1 MSTTTASENSL
12 PQRPKRLG
20 LSVQIVIGLLA
31 GILVGLFFGEMVAGL
46 KLLGDA
52 FIKLLQMTVLPYI
65 LVSLVAGVGRLD
77 AVEARVLAV
86 RGTAVLLAIWFLA
99 IGLVLAAQLAFPDRE
114 TASFFSMAAVEPRP
128 QPDVLERFI
137 PANIFYSLT
146 NNLVP
151 AVVLF
156 SILLGAALISVTG
169 ENKTQ
174 LLRILDGT
182 SAALAA
188 VNRLVVK
195 LTPFGVF
202 AIAASAAG
210 TMTIDELER
219 IQVYLITYI
228 ALALTVTF
236 WIFPGLVSAVT
247 GIRFWEVLGTYKDAL
262 MTAFAT
268 GNQFV
273 VLPLIAENTKELM
286 EGHRLRSER
295 TDSAIDVLVP
305 VSFNFPSLG
314 KLLVLLFVLFS
325 AWFTGTPLAFLDQ
338 LGLAFNGLVSLFG
351 SINVAVP
358 YLLDRLRIPL
368 DMFQLFLVT
377 GIVVGRLGA
386 MLAALHIIVLG
397 IIGTLAVNGQ
407 LRITTASVLRYLG
420 VSALIIALL
429 IGGLRTYFDLF
440 VPNKSRRDAVLASMH
455 QMDSRV
461 DVTIRVA
468 LRPADPEASG
478 GRGRLETI
486 LDRGVLRV
494 GYRPELVPCSFT
506 NQAGQLVGFEVEMAH
521 LLAEDLGV
529 TLEFSPVSG
538 NKHGDALNAGQVDII
553 MACMAA
559 TPERLRRVDLS
570 NSYLDLTLAFVVP
583 DHRREDFSTRK
594 AIQSLEEVRI
604 AMLREGYFSQRLRR
618 YVPQAEII
626 IIDHPDD
633 FLTEGHDR
641 ADALLFAAEIGAAYS
656 LLYPKY
662 TVAIPE
668 PDVVKVPLAYAMP
681 MGATTFKNTVNA
693 WLEMQEKNGTRQR
706 LFDYWVMGGAAKTR
720 PPRWSVIRDV
730 LGWVDDES

>member
-1 MSTTTASENSL
+1 MSTTASDKSL

-20 LSVQIVIGLLA
+20 LSMQIVVGLVA

-46 KLLGDA
+46 ELFGDA

-77 AVEARVLAV
+77 AAEARALAV
-86 RGTAVLLAIWFLA
+86 RGTAVLLVIWFLA

-128 QPDVLERFI
+128 QSDVLERFI

-156 SILLGAALISVTG
+156 SILLGVALISVTG

-182 SAALAA
+182 SAALGA

-247 GIRFWEVLGTYKDAL
+247 GIRFGEVLGTYKDAL

-273 VLPLIAENTKELM
+273 VLPLIAENTKALM
-286 EGHRLRSER
+286 EDHRLRSER

-314 KLLVLLFVLFS
+314 KLLALLFVLFS
-325 AWFTGTPLAFLDQ
+325 AWFTGTPLAFFDQ

-377 GIVVGRLGA
+377 GIVVGRFGA

-420 VSALIIALL
+420 VSALVVALL
-429 IGGLRTYFDLF
+429 IGGLRTYFELF
-440 VPNKSRRDAVLASMH
+440 VPNKSRRDDVLAVMH

-461 DVTIRVA
+461 DVSIRDA
-468 LRPADPEASG
+468 LGPPDPETSG
-478 GRGRLETI
+478 GHGRLETI
-486 LDRGVLRV
+486 LDRGLLRV
-494 GYRPELVPCSFT
+494 GYRPDLVPCSFT

-529 TLEFSPVSG
+529 ALEFSPVSG

-559 TPERLRRVDLS
+559 TPDRVRRVDLS
-570 NSYLDLTLAFVVP
+570 NSYLDLTLAFIVP
-583 DHRREDFSTRK
+583 DHRRDDFSTMK

-604 AMLREGYFSQRLRR
+604 AMLREGYFSHRLRR
-618 YVPQAEII
+618 HVPQAEIM
-626 IIDHPDD
+626 IIDNPND
-633 FLTEGHDR
+633 FFTEAHDR

-656 LLYPKY
+656 LLYPRY
-662 TVAIPE
+662 TVAIPK
-668 PDVVKVPLAYAMP
+668 PHVVKVPLAYALP
-681 MGATTFKNTVNA
+681 RGATTLKNTVNA

-706 LFDYWVMGGAAKTR
+706 LFDYWVMGGAAKAQ
-720 PPRWSVIRDV
+720 PPRWSVMRDV
-730 LGWVDDES
+730 LSWVDDES

>member
-1 MSTTTASENSL
+1 MTATASDKSL

-20 LSVQIVIGLLA
+20 LSVQIVVGLAA

-46 KLLGDA
+46 EVLGDA

-65 LVSLVAGVGRLD
+65 LVSLVTGVGRLH
-77 AVEARVLAV
+77 AAEARVLAV
-86 RGTAVLLAIWFLA
+86 RGTAVLLVIWLMA
-99 IGLVLAAQLAFPDRE
+99 IGLVFAAQLAFPDRE

-156 SILLGAALISVTG
+156 SILLGVALISVTG

-182 SAALAA
+182 SAALAT

-195 LTPFGVF
+195 LAPFGVF
-202 AIAASAAG
+202 AIAAAAAG

-228 ALALTVTF
+228 ALALAVTF

-247 GIRFWEVLGTYKDAL
+247 GIRFGEVLGTYKDAL

-273 VLPLIAENTKELM
+273 VLPLIAENTKALM
-286 EGHRLRSER
+286 EDHRLRSER
-295 TDSAIDVLVP
+295 ADSAIDVLVP

-314 KLLVLLFVLFS
+314 KLLVLLFVLFA

-338 LGLAFNGLVSLFG
+338 LGLALNGLVSLFG

-358 YLLDRLRIPL
+358 YLLDTLRIPL

-397 IIGTLAVNGQ
+397 IIGTLAVNGR

-420 VSALIIALL
+420 VSALVVVLL
-429 IGGLRTYFDLF
+429 IGGLRTYFELF
-440 VPNKSRRDAVLASMH
+440 VPNTSRRDDVLAAMH

-461 DVTIRVA
+461 DVTIRDA
-468 LRPADPEASG
+468 PRPADPETSG
-478 GRGRLETI
+478 GGGRLETI
-486 LDRGVLRV
+486 LDRGLLRV
-494 GYRPELVPCSFT
+494 GYRPDLVPCSFT
-506 NQAGQLVGFEVEMAH
+506 NQSGQLVGLEVEMAH

-529 TLEFSPVSG
+529 ALEFSPMSG
-538 NKHGDALNAGQVDII
+538 SEHADALNAGQVDIV

-559 TPERLRRVDLS
+559 TPDRLRRVDLS
-570 NSYLDLTLAFVVP
+570 NSYLDLTLAFMVR
-583 DHRREDFSTRK
+583 DHRQDDFSTRK
-594 AIQSLEEVRI
+594 AIRSLEEVRI
-604 AMLREGYFSQRLRR
+604 AVPREGYFAQRLRR
-618 YVPQAEII
+618 YVPQAEIT
-626 IIDHPDD
+626 IIDDPND
-633 FLTEGHDR
+633 FFTGGHEP

-656 LLYPKY
+656 VLYPKY
-662 TVAIPE
+662 TVAIPK
-668 PDVVKVPLAYAMP
+668 PHVVKVPLAYALP
-681 MGATTFKNTVNA
+681 MGAITLKNTVNA

-720 PPRWSVIRDV
+720 PPRWSIIRDV